1 MLADWSISDRAM
13 SQWRLLIE
21 ENWHKA
27 LPSRRRARN
36 VRRSED
42 IDLTPQEIWRV
53 MIGCQVTTQQRSGP
67 NTPATRFLAS
77 DSPALSL
84 SKCRATDDL
93 QGMLERECRE
103 AGLRRSVTIAS
114 NLTRTLS
121 GLQSPGAWRELVS
134 RLETLKSHTTIAKER
149 EVVDYL
155 RSGAFPGLGQKQ
167 ARNFIQWL
175 GLSRYEVP
183 LDSRVLKRLREF
195 GATFVP
201 AGAAMTDETV
211 YLFVQSLV
219 QRIAKALE
227 IYPCEL
233 DACIFASFGDEV
245 VGEEA
250 A

>member
-13 SQWRLLIE
+13 SQWQRLVE
-21 ENWHKA
+21 ENWHKP

-36 VRRSED
+36 VHRSED
-42 IDLTPQEIWRV
+42 IDLTPKAIWRV
-53 MIGCQVTTQQRSGP
+53 LIGCQVTTQQRSGP
-67 NTPATRFLAS
+67 NAPATRFLES

-84 SKCRATDDL
+84 SKCRGTSDL
-93 QGMLERECRE
+93 PAMLERECRE

-114 NLTRTLS
+114 NLTRTLG
-121 GLQSPGAWRELVS
+121 GLQSPGAWKELIS
-134 RLETLKSHTTIAKER
+134 RLETLKSHTTIGKER
-149 EVVDYL
+149 EVVGYL
-155 RSGAFPGLGQKQ
+155 MSGAFPGLGHKQ
-167 ARNFIQWL
+167 ARNCIQWL

-201 AGAAMTDETV
+201 AGAAMTDEAV
-211 YLFVQSLV
+211 YLFVQCLV
-219 QRIAKALE
+219 QQIAKALN

-233 DACIFASFGDEV
+233 DACIFASFGDE
-245 VGEEA
+245 EA